1 MLFGFPTRFSLCRS
15 VLMSTSKY
23 CMIEFMITI
32 DFTMYTCAL
41 PPGDQRGSMIF
52 RHIHPSVVH
61 TKRLRAVP
69 RSLLYLTKAR
79 MDLHPHLHLLVPSV
93 TAGVDLEVR
102 LYMSREL
109 LDQIPKSWTSIS
121 GLSSSSSSDPV
132 RATLID
138 QDTLSVLKHID
149 RLVIASH
156 PWGRFGGN
164 MLFPYVSCSVNVL
177 LGS

>member
-1 MLFGFPTRFSLCRS
+1 
-15 VLMSTSKY
+15 
-23 CMIEFMITI
+23 
-32 DFTMYTCAL
+32 
-41 PPGDQRGSMIF
+41 MIF

-69 RSLLYLTKAR
+69 TSLLHLTKAR

-109 LDQIPKSWTSIS
+109 LDQIPKSWTSIN

-138 QDTLSVLKHID
+138 QDTLSVLKRID

-164 MLFPYVSCSVNVL
+164 MLFPYVSCCVNI
-177 LGS
+177 